1 MFTEL
6 RAPPL
11 PSFWLHHFTAL
22 SNSAQLVTRQ
32 LLRSTAQTTPRT
44 PGICPG
50 LPTALASEF
59 SVEWLPEISHS
70 LRKLPRPEC
79 TAANTPSEPAVTE
92 QAGRQV
98 PPFSAAPH
106 HHDERT
112 RARPAGSWSWKAQL
126 RPVISLQVPGSSTT
140 HSAQSYDLPP
150 PCVTPSHF
158 SQDDRLKTNL
168 SPFPNWTWDKSWLQT
183 FICPMRLFVYH
194 NFSLTCTLKE

>member
-1 MFTEL
+1 MFTQL

-11 PSFWLHHFTAL
+11 PSFWLHDFTAL
-22 SNSAQLVTRQ
+22 SNPAQLVTWQ

-44 PGICPG
+44 PGICHG

-98 PPFSAAPH
+98 PPFPAAPH
-106 HHDERT
+106 HHDEQHLGASGRLVVLEG
-112 RARPAGSWSWKAQL
+112 PAEACDFTGSAWLFNHPFCPAWLFNHPFCPIL
-126 RPVISLQVPGSSTT
+126 RPSS
-140 HSAQSYDLPP
+140 SMCDPEPLLP
-150 PCVTPSHF
+150 
-158 SQDDRLKTNL
+158 R
-168 SPFPNWTWDKSWLQT
+168 
-183 FICPMRLFVYH
+183 
-194 NFSLTCTLKE
+194 